1 MASAPKTSSSKPIG
15 RVRLPQEARSEASTL
30 LRRLILAIG
39 LAALVSLVAYLGR
52 AGYRDSAGG
61 EIGLLDA
68 IYYATVSI
76 TTTGYGDIVP
86 ISDDAR
92 LATILVVTPARVLFL
107 ILLVGTTLELLAERT
122 RYSLR
127 VRRWR
132 SRVKDHVIVCGYGTK
147 GQSAV
152 EALLAKGTPRRLDRD
167 HRRAPGGA
175 VRREAAGLAAVAGN
189 ATTASALEAANIDRA
204 SSVIVAPDR
213 DDTAVLITL
222 TARELAPKAS
232 VVAAARETANVHLLK
247 QSGADSVITSSSA
260 AGRLL
265 GLATDTP
272 RLVEVLEDLLTVGD
286 GLDLVQHEVGPDGA
300 PDRAKGDL
308 LVAIVRDDDVLR
320 FDDPQVR
327 TLQQGDRMLC
337 LRSNRT
343 DEG

>member
-1 MASAPKTSSSKPIG
+1 MASATTTSAPRLDG
-15 RVRLPQEARSEASTL
+15 RIRLPQESHSEASTL

-52 AGYRDSAGG
+52 SGYRDSAGG

-92 LATILVVTPARVLFL
+92 VATILVVTPARVLFL

-152 EALLAKGTPRRLDRD
+152 EALLAKGTPVESIVVIDEHQAALS
-167 HRRAPGGA
+167 AA
-175 VRREAAGLAAVAGN
+175 EEAGVAAVAGN
-189 ATTASALEAANIDRA
+189 ATSAGTLEAAQIDRA
-204 SSVIVAPDR
+204 ASVIVAPDR

-222 TARELAPKAS
+222 TARELAPHAS

-272 RLVEVLEDLLTVGD
+272 RVVEVLEDLLSVGA
-286 GLDLVQHEVGPDGA
+286 GLDLVEHEVGPGGP
-300 PDRAKGDL
+300 PDRANGDL
-308 LVAIVRDDDVLR
+308 LVAIVRDDDVLP
-320 FDDPQVR
+320 FDDPRVR
-327 TLQQGDRMLC
+327 ELQHGDRMLC
-337 LRSNRT
+337 LRSNRKGA
-343 DEG
+343 D